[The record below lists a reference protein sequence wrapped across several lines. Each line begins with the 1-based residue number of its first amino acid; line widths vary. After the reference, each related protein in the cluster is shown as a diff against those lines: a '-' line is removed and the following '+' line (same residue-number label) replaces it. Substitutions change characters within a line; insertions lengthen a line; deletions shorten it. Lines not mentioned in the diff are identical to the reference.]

1 MRRLTQPKTN
11 YIVEYPEAIKFT
23 ETQMSIFWP
32 PDEIKVEK
40 DVHDILTNLTPSEK
54 HGVLTTLKLFTK
66 YEMIVGEEYW
76 GRVGQ
81 MFKKPACIQRMAN
94 CNAFFELNIHAPFYA
109 NINDALGLANEE
121 FYDSYID
128 DPLLKERI
136 DMLEAYAEARSDEF
150 LMMLA
155 LTEGAILY
163 SSFAFLKHFQS
174 QGKNKITNI
183 VRGINF
189 SARDEGLHSEASAW
203 LYRTYME
210 EEGMS
215 LESNQGLLVEM
226 AEVVRDHEHAIV
238 DKIFEQGEI
247 DGITPTQ
254 MKHFVDSR
262 INVVARNLGY
272 NNLYDVKYNPIGDWF
287 YDSINNYVSNDFF
300 AGVGRE
306 YSRNWDEGEF
316 EW

>member
-1 MRRLTQPKTN
+1 MRRLTEPKTA
-11 YIVEYPEAIKFT
+11 YIVEYPEAVKFT

-40 DVHDILTNLTPSEK
+40 DVHDILTNLTPAEK

-66 YEMIVGEEYW
+66 YEMIVGDEYW
-76 GRVGQ
+76 SHLGLGN
-81 MFKKPACIQRMAN
+81 PADVQRMAN
-94 CNAFFELNIHAPFYA
+94 CFSFFELNIHAPFYSK
-109 NINDALGLANEE
+109 INEALGLATEQ

-128 DPLLKERI
+128 DPVLKERI
-136 DMLEAYAEARSDEF
+136 ETLEAYSTGTRDQF

-155 LTEGAILY
+155 LTEGAVLY
-163 SSFAFLKHFQS
+163 SNFAFLKHFQS

-189 SARDEGLHSEASAW
+189 SARDEALHSEASAW
-203 LYRTYME
+203 LYQTYME
-210 EEGMS
+210 E
-215 LESNQGLLVEM
+215 QGLPLDSNLSQFKYM
-226 AEVVRDHEHAIV
+226 AGVARQHEHAIV
-238 DKIFEQGEI
+238 DKIFEKGDIE
-247 DGITPTQ
+247 GITSTQ

-262 INVVARNLGY
+262 INLVARNLGY
-272 NNLYDVKYNPIGDWF
+272 HNLYEVKYNPIASWF
-287 YDSINNYVSNDFF
+287 YDGINNYVSNDFF

-306 YSRNWDEGEF
+306 YSRAWDEQDF